1 MAIVT
6 TKGLEGDQAAYAP
19 CILSGTASRDNFTS
33 GGVLIENA
41 ITVWGSG
48 TGGRLTIQFAS
59 GGANYDNDDT
69 VTISGATGDLAKY
82 NGRHEVYTLSAT
94 TLTMTTLWDGGT
106 TAAVGKV
113 TRTNDS
119 IQVRGDVYEGA
130 TLKVSVYTQPASKV
144 FSMDFAR
151 ALQSLLSSIFTLT
164 AGAAATTG
172 AAKAY
177 TIKLFEQWQ
186 RADYSTRQEESS
198 GYEQTGVAH
207 RTSSTAVFS
216 GGAAALGSNYLA
228 GGKVFFH
235 VISANTDPVRID
247 FTAYP
252 IAGGSPTVTNVAVT
266 LVNKHAAAV
275 YAIPAGMRYV
285 TAALVATD
293 SGTPIS
299 GSLITIRTLYGCGKR
314 LYFLNRLGGYTSIEF
329 TEVESYTDAV
339 KVDRYAVRSYDEQKL
354 QSVLEARDYAAYFRD
369 LADSAE
375 IYDET
380 GKAVELETSTIQYY
394 GNDPIAI
401 TVTTKYEQ
409 DYIS

>member
-41 ITVWGSG
+41 ITAYGESVEGNLSIG
-48 TGGRLTIQFAS
+48 FAS
-59 GGANYDNDDT
+59 GGANYDNNDT
-69 VTISGATGDLAKY
+69 ITISGATGDLAKY
-82 NGRHEVYTLSAT
+82 NGRHEILSFTSVSIKT
-94 TLTMTTLWDGGT
+94 TTPWTGGT

-164 AGAAATTG
+164 AGAASTTG
-172 AAKAY
+172 AATAY

-207 RTSSTAVFS
+207 RTTSVASIDTTALLNTPFAAQGKLFIHIMTSLTSADVEFVFTST
-216 GGAAALGSNYLA
+216 
-228 GGKVFFH
+228 
-235 VISANTDPVRID
+235 SATASTD
-247 FTAYP
+247 TAYRMP
-252 IAGGSPTVTNVAVT
+252 A
-266 LVNKHAAAV
+266 VNKHAAAV
-275 YAIPAGMRYV
+275 YEIPADSLRV
-285 TAALVATD
+285 TVGIKNNDTKVLIKDVLVVR
-293 SGTPIS
+293 SNINK
-299 GSLITIRTLYGCGKR
+299 CGKR

-329 TEVESYTDAV
+329 TEVESFTDAV

-369 LADSAE
+369 LADSPE

>member
-1 MAIVT
+1 MAIIT

-19 CILSGTASRDNFTS
+19 CILAGTASRDNFTS

-82 NGRHEVYTLSAT
+82 NGRHEVYTLSST

-186 RADYSTRQEESS
+186 RADYSTREEETAAE
-198 GYEQTGVAH
+198 EQAGIAH
-207 RTSSTAVFS
+207 RTSSTSVFS
-216 GGAAALGSNYLA
+216 GGAAALGGNYLA

-235 VISANTDPVRID
+235 VISDNANPVRID

-252 IAGGSPTVTNVAVT
+252 IAGGSPVATNVPVT

-275 YAIPAGMRYV
+275 YAIPTGMRYI
-285 TAALVATD
+285 TAALVSID

-299 GSLITIRTLYGCGKR
+299 GSLITIRTLYKCGKR

-394 GNDPIAI
+394 GNDPISI

>member
-1 MAIVT
+1 MAIVIT
-6 TKGLEGDQAAYAP
+6 TAVEGDQAAYAP
-19 CILSGTASRDNFTS
+19 CILAGTASRDNFTS
-33 GGVLIENA
+33 GGVLIEND
-41 ITVWGSG
+41 ITAYGESVEGNLSIG
-48 TGGRLTIQFAS
+48 FAS
-59 GGANYDNDDT
+59 GGANYDNNDT
-69 VTISGATGDLAKY
+69 ITISGATGDLAKY
-82 NGRHEVYTLSAT
+82 NGRHEILSFTSVSIKT
-94 TLTMTTLWDGGT
+94 TTAWTGGT

-130 TLKVSVYTQPASKV
+130 TLKVSVYTQPASKA

-164 AGAAATTG
+164 AGAASTTG
-172 AAKAY
+172 AATAY

-186 RADYSTRQEESS
+186 RADYSTREEETAAE
-198 GYEQTGVAH
+198 EQTGVAH
-207 RTSSTAVFS
+207 RTTSVASIDTTALLNTPFAAQGKLFIHIMTSLTSADVEFIFTST
-216 GGAAALGSNYLA
+216 
-228 GGKVFFH
+228 
-235 VISANTDPVRID
+235 SATASTD
-247 FTAYP
+247 TAYRMP
-252 IAGGSPTVTNVAVT
+252 A
-266 LVNKHAAAV
+266 VNKHAAAV
-275 YAIPAGMRYV
+275 YEIPADALRV
-285 TAALVATD
+285 TVGVKNNDTKALIKDVLVVR
-293 SGTPIS
+293 SNINK
-299 GSLITIRTLYGCGKR
+299 CGKR

-369 LADSAE
+369 LADSPE